1 MSRFIDI
8 KGILEH
14 ARKMGAKE
22 VNMKVHIV
30 EKNEDYYDFKFNLYT
45 NGICISIDNTYA
57 GFVDYLHEEY
67 TVNRFKK
74 AFHAQ
79 FELFGKLKVDV
90 SHDYPCSENGEMHKK
105 EYKFEVNADG
115 LAFLEVFQDELM
127 IRCHS

>member
-22 VNMKVHIV
+22 LNMKVHNV
-30 EKNEDYYDFKFNLYT
+30 QEKEDYNFKFNLYT

-57 GFVDYLHEEY
+57 GFIGYLHESY
-67 TVNRFKK
+67 TVNSLKK

-79 FELFGKLKVDV
+79 FGLFGKLKVDV
-90 SHDYPCSENGEMHKK
+90 SHDYPCSENGEIHKK

-115 LAFLEVFQDELM
+115 LAFLEVFHDELKR
-127 IRCHS
+127 RCHS